1 MNAGDPMSGFE
12 FLFTFYSLL
21 LGLAVANIATDFA
34 DMWRQRH
41 TRMAGTSTVLLGLFI
56 LLSVAQQ
63 WISFWAG
70 REILVMGPTNLLVC
84 IAIAF
89 PYIFAS
95 QAMFPAQHDGCTS
108 LEDYYM
114 AHSRVL
120 FGVLLIPTV
129 VTLGYNLLVRNLMD
143 WPDAWFFV
151 VRLGIP
157 MLLMA
162 FRIRWLHRTGL
173 VLLIAALFVRI
184 YA

>member
-1 MNAGDPMSGFE
+1 MTGFE

-34 DMWRQRH
+34 DIWRERH
-41 TRMAGTSTVLLGLFI
+41 ARMAGTSTLLLGLFI

-70 REILVMGPTNLLVC
+70 RDTLEMGPTNLLVC

-95 QAMFPAQHDGCTS
+95 QAMFPARHDDCAS

-114 AHSRVL
+114 AHNRVL
-120 FGVLLIPTV
+120 LGVLLVPIAV
-129 VTLGYNLLVRNLMD
+129 SLGYNLFLGTLMD
-143 WPDAWFFV
+143 WPNTSFFIL
-151 VRLGIP
+151 RIGIP
-157 MLLMA
+157 LLLMV
-162 FRIRWLHRTGL
+162 FQVKWLHRAGL
-173 VLLIAALFVRI
+173 TLLILTMLVRI
-184 YA
+184 YG

>member
-1 MNAGDPMSGFE
+1 MTGFE

-34 DMWRQRH
+34 DMWRERH
-41 TRMAGTSTVLLGLFI
+41 ARMAGTNTVLLGLFI

-70 REILVMGPTNLLVC
+70 RDTLEMGPTNLLVC

-95 QAMFPAQHDGCTS
+95 QAMFPARQDDCAS

-114 AHSRVL
+114 AHNRVL
-120 FGVLLIPTV
+120 LGVLLIPILV
-129 VTLGYNLLVRNLMD
+129 SLAYNLFLGNLMD
-143 WPDAWFFV
+143 WPNTSFFIL
-151 VRLGIP
+151 RIGIP
-157 MLLMA
+157 LLMMA
-162 FRIRWLHRTGL
+162 FQNKWLHRAGL
-173 VLLIAALFVRI
+173 GLLIVTMFVRI
-184 YA
+184 YG